1 MLSDLKAFIQYIR
14 VMEDLKNK
22 NAENNGNTLS
32 DETENLNES
41 ANMTDQTDLPEELT
55 DEAEKIQ
62 AELTEQKEKYLRLYA
77 EFDNYKRRSARER
90 VDLIQTAGK
99 EVIISLLDV
108 IDDCDRAEKQIAESG
123 HQKDAVQD
131 GVILIFNKLR
141 SILSSKGLKP
151 MDCKGQPDEHEA
163 VSQVPVTD
171 EKLKGKV
178 IEEVVKGYYL
188 NDKIIRFAKVVVGL

>member
-1 MLSDLKAFIQYIR
+1 
-14 VMEDLKNK
+14 MEDLKNK

-77 EFDNYKRRSARER
+77 EFDNYKRRNARER
-90 VDLIQTAGK
+90 VELIQTAGK

-108 IDDCDRAEKQIAESG
+108 IDDCDRAEKQIA
-123 HQKDAVQD
+123 
-131 GVILIFNKLR
+131 
-141 SILSSKGLKP
+141 
-151 MDCKGQPDEHEA
+151 
-163 VSQVPVTD
+163 
-171 EKLKGKV
+171 
-178 IEEVVKGYYL
+178 
-188 NDKIIRFAKVVVGL
+188 

>member
-77 EFDNYKRRSARER
+77 EFDNYKRRSR
-90 VDLIQTAGK
+90 
-99 EVIISLLDV
+99 LDTNCRQGSYHFF
-108 IDDCDRAEKQIAESG
+108 IGC
-123 HQKDAVQD
+123 
-131 GVILIFNKLR
+131 
-141 SILSSKGLKP
+141 
-151 MDCKGQPDEHEA
+151 
-163 VSQVPVTD
+163 
-171 EKLKGKV
+171 
-178 IEEVVKGYYL
+178 Y
-188 NDKIIRFAKVVVGL
+188 